1 MKYEKWKTTTR
12 CNQGG
17 RGDEAGAGG
26 GELPGLPDGG
36 LNARFPS
43 FSTIPAGKSA
53 RRFAEE
59 PLDFSWALC

>member
-26 GELPGLPDGG
+26 GELPGPPDGG
-36 LNARFPS
+36 LNARKTALFLGD
-43 FSTIPAGKSA
+43 F
-53 RRFAEE
+53 
-59 PLDFSWALC
+59 LDFS